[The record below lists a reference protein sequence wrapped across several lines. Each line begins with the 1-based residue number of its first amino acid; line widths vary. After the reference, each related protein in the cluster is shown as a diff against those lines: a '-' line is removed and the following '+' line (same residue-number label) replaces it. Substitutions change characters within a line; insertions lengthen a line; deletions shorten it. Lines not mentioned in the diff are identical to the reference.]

1 MTQRSVSTTFRSG
14 KGSWVRFAMGAGER
28 WFTLSGR
35 VTGPMRQFGAHLR
48 QMRYRRGYSI
58 RELSD
63 ELDLPYEDML
73 MLEVG
78 LLKPSEV
85 DSPTWMRLMRLLEGR
100 DVLVRRES
108 VGESGADELD
118 LDELW
123 AEGEDGS
130 DTFSGTALG
139 LGQTLGV
146 ANIKVVGVGG
156 GGSNAVRRMYQQ
168 RVPGVEYIA
177 VNTDAQHLIRLDIPR
192 KVRIGDRLTRGLGVG
207 GNPELGREAAEE
219 SREDLYDLLSGTD
232 LVFVA
237 AGMGGGTGT
246 GAAPVIAQIAKEVGA
261 LTIAVVTKP
270 FGFEG
275 QQRSLQADEGIIH
288 LREHVDTLILI
299 PNDRLYSVS
308 DERMTAEN
316 AFRIADDVLRQG
328 VQSIAELVTVAGDIN
343 LDFAD
348 IRAVMAGS
356 GSAWMAIG
364 HGRGKDRAYEAARA
378 AMASPLL
385 HVPVEGATRVLL
397 NITYGPDVTLQ
408 EVYEA
413 SDIIKGLVDPHA
425 NIIFGMITDQNMEDE
440 VRVTVVA
447 TGLTGGENVVSQSL
461 DELLQGALS
470 SDGLNS
476 TMPGFLER
484 IVRFFSRLFGGSR
497 NQG

>member
-1 MTQRSVSTTFRSG
+1 MTQRPSSSTFRSG
-14 KGSWVRFAMGAGER
+14 RGPWVRFAMGAGER
-28 WFTLSGR
+28 WFNLSGR
-35 VTGPMRQFGAHLR
+35 ITAEMRQFGAYLR
-48 QMRYRRGYSI
+48 QMRYRQGYSI
-58 RELSD
+58 RELTD
-63 ELDLPYEDML
+63 ELDLPYEDL
-73 MLEVG
+73 LLLEVG

-85 DSPTWMRLMRLLEGR
+85 ASPTWVRLMRLLEGR
-100 DVLVRRES
+100 EVLVRRE
-108 VGESGADELD
+108 VPEEEGLDELD
-118 LDELW
+118 PDEAW
-123 AEGEDGS
+123 AAAEDDGG
-130 DTFSGTALG
+130 TFAGTALG
-139 LGQTLGV
+139 LGQALGV
-146 ANIKVVGVGG
+146 ASIKVVGVGG

-177 VNTDAQHLIRLDIPR
+177 VNTDAQHLIRLDVPR

-246 GAAPVIAQIAKEVGA
+246 GAAPVIAEIAKEVGA

-275 QQRSLQADEGIIH
+275 QTRSMQADEGI
-288 LREHVDTLILI
+288 LRLRDHVDTMILI
-299 PNDRLYSVS
+299 PNDRLYAVS

-328 VQSIAELVTVAGDIN
+328 VQSIAELVMVAGDIN

-348 IRAVMAGS
+348 IRAVMAGA

-425 NIIFGMITDQNMEDE
+425 NIIFGMITDPSMEDE

-447 TGLTGGENVVSQSL
+447 TGLTGGESVVSQSL
-461 DELLQGALS
+461 DEILQGALDS
-470 SDGLNS
+470 NEPTS
-476 TMPGFLER
+476 TMPSFLQR
-484 IVRFFSRLFGGSR
+484 IGRFFSNLFGGRR
-497 NQG
+497 N